1 MPRPPDHDPPA
12 DPARAFRRGLLTS
25 LPFLIVVGPFGLLFG
40 LVATDA
46 GISVA
51 QTMAFSL
58 LVTAGASQ
66 FAAVQLIQD
75 GAPLAIVILTA
86 LAVNLRLAM
95 YSAALTPHLG
105 GAPLSW
111 RAVAAYLLMDQNFV
125 AGSAEFQRNPERPV
139 RDKTAFFIGMGLGL
153 SLPWYVVTWLGIMFG
168 RAIPPEYA
176 LDFAVPITFL
186 ATISPLLRSP
196 AHVAAAATSVG
207 VTLALWWMPYSTGLL
222 VAGVVAMAVGA
233 ATETLLSRSKR
244 A

>member
-1 MPRPPDHDPPA
+1 MTIPPTDPSP
-12 DPARAFRRGLLTS
+12 DLRRAFRRGVLTA

-46 GISVA
+46 GMTMLQA
-51 QTMAFSL
+51 MAFS
-58 LVTAGASQ
+58 VGVIAGASQ

-111 RAVAAYLLMDQNFV
+111 RAFAAYLLMDQNFV
-125 AGSAEFQRNPERPV
+125 AGLAEFQRTPERPAQE
-139 RDKTAFFIGMGLGL
+139 KAAFFIGMGLGL
-153 SLPWYVVTWLGIMFG
+153 GLPWYAVTWVGIVFG

>member
-1 MPRPPDHDPPA
+1 MTPSLPLPDT
-12 DPARAFRRGLLTS
+12 ARAFRRGLLTA

-46 GISVA
+46 GMTMV
-51 QTMAFSL
+51 QTMAFS
-58 LVTAGASQ
+58 VVVIAGAAQ

-86 LAVNLRLAM
+86 LAVNLRMAM

-111 RAVAAYLLMDQNFV
+111 RAFAAYVLMDQNFV
-125 AGSAEFQRNPERPV
+125 AGLAEFQRHPDRPA
-139 RDKTAFFIGMGLGL
+139 REKAAFFIGMGLGL
-153 SLPWYVVTWLGIMFG
+153 GLPWYAVTWVGIVFG

-186 ATISPLLRSP
+186 ATVSPLLRSP
-196 AHVAAAATSVG
+196 AHIASAITSVG

-222 VAGVVAMAVGA
+222 VAGVVAMITGA
-233 ATETLLSRSKR
+233 TVETLLARKE
-244 A
+244 AKA